1 MFPVHVGGLLRHV
14 DLLGAGVGDGS
25 LSSSVGEGVLCSLLG
40 RGHCGDLGVNTG
52 AQGRLEGPALT

>member
-40 RGHCGDLGVNTG
+40 GGCCRDLCGNIGI
-52 AQGRLEGPALT
+52 